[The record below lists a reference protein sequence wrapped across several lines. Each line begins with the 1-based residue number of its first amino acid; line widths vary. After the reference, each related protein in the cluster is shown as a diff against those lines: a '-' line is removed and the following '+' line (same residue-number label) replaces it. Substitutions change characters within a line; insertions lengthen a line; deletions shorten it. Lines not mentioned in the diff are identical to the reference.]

1 MESYFSSLECQ
12 QLDIQLP
19 IMILCLVLMT
29 EAVNKWVK
37 MMRIVDLCEDP
48 RLVSLPS
55 EILPISALNYKEMMN
70 LLDWETPKNIF
81 FSVSTTYV
89 STSTFLIIPH
99 SWRKGSEMYL
109 EVYQTWIFLFFSVTC
124 IKTIII
130 V

>member
-19 IMILCLVLMT
+19 IMIILCLVLMT

-70 LLDWETPKNIF
+70 LIGLGK
-81 FSVSTTYV
+81 S
-89 STSTFLIIPH
+89 
-99 SWRKGSEMYL
+99 
-109 EVYQTWIFLFFSVTC
+109 
-124 IKTIII
+124 
-130 V
+130 